1 MANLPVFPLTA
12 DLCRQRQSWGYRTA
26 RALPPFPVPPLPPH
40 LPRNRAEALPS
51 GPVGKNDRS
60 YRDEPRRP
68 AFLIPPLPPARSCV
82 PAGVCELGRGE
93 ATTRTGMDADAGC
106 TSIFRPSLFFIQV
119 PPGIDVFGIEPI
131 RRIGVRLVPYDHL
144 GFVFQRRSLGQLG
157 RDRCNPLT
165 ALLGHVGTIAAHLCG
180 QKFSCHR

>member
-26 RALPPFPVPPLPPH
+26 RALPTFPVPPLPPH

-68 AFLIPPLPPARSCV
+68 AFLIPPIPPARSCV

-106 TSIFRPSLFFIQV
+106 TSIFRPPLFFIRI
-119 PPGIDVFGIEPI
+119 PPGIDVI
-131 RRIGVRLVPYDHL
+131 RIKLIASVLINLIPDYQLCFPLQSCIL
-144 GFVFQRRSLGQLG
+144 GKLRR
-157 RDRCNPLT
+157 
-165 ALLGHVGTIAAHLCG
+165 
-180 QKFSCHR
+180 